1 METTVLEHQQKNK
14 KKKKKKRKKNIFP
27 KLMETFSGK
36 DLLGEFITSMPALQ
50 ELYRKIFTFKVNKK
64 EVKTEEDG
72 QKTETSS
79 WNLNKNQGCNAQRDN
94 NG

>member
-1 METTVLEHQQKNK
+1 
-14 KKKKKKRKKNIFP
+14 
-27 KLMETFSGK
+27 METFSGK

-79 WNLNKNQGCNAQRDN
+79 WNLNKN
-94 NG
+94 